1 MFDFIFLGT
10 ICDLVTAVRCT
21 HVNFDSLSVF
31 HCANTF
37 TVAIVQTNVRKRKRE
52 EGHGQGDRVLDMA
65 MADKFTQACILLSI
79 LITII
84 EGIEPNAFEH
94 ICSGID
100 CKLIWQ

>member
-37 TVAIVQTNVRKRKRE
+37 TVAIVQNVRKRVRRE
-52 EGHGQGDRVLDMA
+52 DMEWMA